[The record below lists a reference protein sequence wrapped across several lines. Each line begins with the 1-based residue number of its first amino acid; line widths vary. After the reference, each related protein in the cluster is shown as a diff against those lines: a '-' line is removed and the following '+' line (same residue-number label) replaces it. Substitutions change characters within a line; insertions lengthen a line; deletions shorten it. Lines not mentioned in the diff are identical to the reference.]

1 MQEVTA
7 HFGLGTN
14 IVIALSACANLAL
27 FGGLV
32 FLALRLKSIVTAAVD
47 EALEKAL
54 PRVQPVLDNVTKVTG
69 QVADIVQKVAPSV
82 ERIAE
87 TSEGAVQSVSSKV
100 RTTSNLVT
108 ENVARPIVNI
118 ASLLTG
124 VQRGVEV
131 WKTAKAENGGG
142 DHHQPDGADGRS
154 RPA

>member
-32 FLALRLKSIVTAAVD
+32 FMAFRLKSIVSGAVD
-47 EALEKAL
+47 EALDRVL
-54 PRVQPVLDNVTKVTG
+54 PKVQPVLDNVSRVTG
-69 QVADIVQKVAPSV
+69 QVSEIVEKVAPKV
-82 ERIAE
+82 EHIAE
-87 TSEGAVQSVSSKV
+87 ESEGAVHSVSAKV
-100 RTTSNLVT
+100 KTTSNLVT

-124 VQRGVEV
+124 VQRGIEV
-131 WKTAKAENGGG
+131 WKTAKTHNGNGT
-142 DHHQPDGADGRS
+142 DS
-154 RPA
+154 TNS